1 LLRKQEVRL
10 INYHRVLIP
19 EDVVYV
25 HPIGD
30 THIGHRNCDLA
41 YLKTVLSAIPFAPN
55 HRILLM
61 GDLIDVGIKSSIGA
75 SVYEN
80 DSDTTNQAEQIIDL
94 LRPHAKQIDGMV
106 AGNHELR
113 LFKEVGMDI
122 SRMISRELQI
132 PYMKYSGVVTYSL
145 GKRSYDL
152 NFFHGKSGGSVE
164 NSLRKAKE
172 MSSKV
177 VADVYLMGHCHNKAY
192 TTRQLKRVDARNGK
206 VNEDTQYFVLTGHCL
221 NYDDSYADQMNLE
234 ISTKGFPVIALHRDK
249 KQKRIEVR

>member
-1 LLRKQEVRL
+1 M
-10 INYHRVLIP
+10 
-19 EDVVYV
+19 VYV

-41 YLKTVLSAIPFAPN
+41 YLKTVLDAIPRQPN

-80 DSDTTNQAEQIIDL
+80 DTDVTGQLEDIVEL
-94 LRPHAKQIDGMV
+94 LRPLAPQIDGMV

-122 SRMISRELQI
+122 SRIISRELKT

-145 GKRSYDL
+145 GKRSYDI

-164 NSLRKAKE
+164 NSLRKVKD
-172 MSSKV
+172 MTHKV
-177 VADVYLMGHCHNKAY
+177 VADIYLMGHTHQKAY

-221 NYDDSYADQMNLE
+221 SYDDSYADQMNLE
-234 ISTKGFPVIALHRDK
+234 ISTKGFPVIALHRDVK
-249 KQKRIEVR
+249 KKRIEVR